1 MGGGAGARNPRAA
14 RSLISLWP
22 TSWVDSFHTYMD
34 IDGDLMTL
42 RPIRWIGSSYE
53 DLLSLPED
61 VRREVGYALYV
72 AQNGDK
78 ADNAKPLKSLGSG
91 VLEVVE
97 NYDGDTYRAVY
108 TVRFATAVYVL
119 HAFQKKSKTGIATP
133 PKDMRLIEARLKA
146 AQRME
151 EGA

>member
-1 MGGGAGARNPRAA
+1 M
-14 RSLISLWP
+14 
-22 TSWVDSFHTYMD
+22 
-34 IDGDLMTL
+34 
-42 RPIRWIGSSYE
+42 RPIRWVGSSYE
-53 DLLSLPED
+53 DLLALPED

-78 ADNAKPLKSLGSG
+78 VDSAKPLKGLGSG

-97 NYDGDTYRAVY
+97 NYDGETYRAVY
-108 TVRFATAVYVL
+108 TVRFASAVYVL

-133 PKDMRLIEARLKA
+133 PRDMKLIETRLKA